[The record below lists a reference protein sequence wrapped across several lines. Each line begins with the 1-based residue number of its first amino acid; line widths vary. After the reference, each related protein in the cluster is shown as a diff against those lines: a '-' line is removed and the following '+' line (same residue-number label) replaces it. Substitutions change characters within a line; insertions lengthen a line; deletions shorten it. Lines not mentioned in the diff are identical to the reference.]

1 MYPFRDL
8 ICRDFG
14 LTFIFFYLQDAALL
28 RREFPQHD
36 LFNDPIFSTS
46 EYVEFE
52 AAVTAAV
59 EAARDE
65 DPHLVAVQKA
75 LPAVCDSL
83 RTVTGVVKTGLESND
98 SSMRCMNSSMQ
109 HIERRMATLENV
121 VFTPGSRGVHAPPSR
136 SSWTDA
142 RSNGHRGLE
151 GTAANTPLVAWHHHD
166 HRPVEGVDCGLGGQ
180 LLVEDLDGRWG
191 SRWRHGAE
199 FQFYSRRKV
208 VITDIKR
215 LVAGGREARE
225 MVDSLETERVRAKAS
240 LSQVIN
246 RLKAAAKA
254 REGGN

>member
-1 MYPFRDL
+1 
-8 ICRDFG
+8 
-14 LTFIFFYLQDAALL
+14 
-28 RREFPQHD
+28 
-36 LFNDPIFSTS
+36 
-46 EYVEFE
+46 
-52 AAVTAAV
+52 VTAAV
-59 EAARDE
+59 GAARDE
-65 DPHLVAVQKA
+65 DLHLVTVQKA

-109 HIERRMATLENV
+109 HMERRMATLENV
-121 VFTPGSRGVHAPPSR
+121 VTNFCCGAFTFTPGSRGVQEPQPPPLPAAAGPPAPTAIESLEEQPPTHRLSR
-136 SSWTDA
+136 GTTTITDLWNEWT
-142 RSNGHRGLE
+142 
-151 GTAANTPLVAWHHHD
+151 V
-166 HRPVEGVDCGLGGQ
+166 GLGGQ
-180 LLVEDLDGRWG
+180 PSVEDLDERWG

-208 VITDIKR
+208 VVTEIKR

-225 MVDSLETERVRAKAS
+225 VVDSLEAERVKAKAS